1 MATFSLTIKCYW
13 SKENGFEKFIEDDIE
28 TEEVAEVEEQDESA
42 DDQEMASDDE

>member
-28 TEEVAEVEEQDESA
+28 TEEVEEQEESA
-42 DDQEMASDDE
+42 DDEEMASDDE

>member
-28 TEEVAEVEEQDESA
+28 TEEVEEQEESA

>member
-28 TEEVAEVEEQDESA
+28 NDDEVTEEQEESA

>member
-28 TEEVAEVEEQDESA
+28 NDEVTEEQEESA

>member
-13 SKENGFEKFIEDDIE
+13 SKENGFEKFVEDDIE
-28 TEEVAEVEEQDESA
+28 NEGEEEGQEESA